1 VADVVSCTKDAREL
15 TSDEVGSILDDIDK
29 TEDTGEPILDKLG
42 NAADDMN
49 DEELW
54 LMIDIDT
61 DAETASGEM
70 VML

>member
-15 TSDEVGSILDDIDK
+15 TSDEVGSILDDVDK
-29 TEDTGEPILDKLG
+29 TEDTGEPMLDKLG